1 MKDDYVA
8 PLALIFV
15 GLVVAGTCVVLGWH
29 NGAMA
34 TESQIRAEAIEHNVA
49 EWRIDA
55 KTGERSFCWKEQP

>member
-8 PLALIFV
+8 LAMVLFV
-15 GLVVAGTCVVLGWH
+15 ALVVAGTCVVLGWH

-34 TESQIRAEAIEHNVA
+34 TESQIRADAIEHGVA

-55 KTGERSFCWKEQP
+55 ETGERSFCWKEQE